1 MQGLIIG
8 GTDYSAQSLNDIKK
22 DIIKWKECLKKL
34 KSFLEIEMNILE
46 KDSFW
51 ENNVPFNFRIYVGS
65 LPKVISTFISDFNL
79 ILEDLNNELITKR
92 TVNLLNRIGEGA
104 NKKYDTA
111 SHAYNVDSPWEE
123 YGNPSFEKVEKLY
136 AECRDVFGTL
146 IDASNAAT
154 RLEDYME
161 TGKDK
166 NVVIDNSVH
175 IGDNNKI
182 SDSVIGTNFHFSC

>member
-1 MQGLIIG
+1 MEILLRMARLENKMQGLIIG

-79 ILEDLNNELITKR
+79 ILEDLNND
-92 TVNLLNRIGEGA
+92 VDVLLLL
-104 NKKYDTA
+104 
-111 SHAYNVDSPWEE
+111 
-123 YGNPSFEKVEKLY
+123 FL
-136 AECRDVFGTL
+136 
-146 IDASNAAT
+146 
-154 RLEDYME
+154 
-161 TGKDK
+161 
-166 NVVIDNSVH
+166 H
-175 IGDNNKI
+175 I
-182 SDSVIGTNFHFSC
+182 